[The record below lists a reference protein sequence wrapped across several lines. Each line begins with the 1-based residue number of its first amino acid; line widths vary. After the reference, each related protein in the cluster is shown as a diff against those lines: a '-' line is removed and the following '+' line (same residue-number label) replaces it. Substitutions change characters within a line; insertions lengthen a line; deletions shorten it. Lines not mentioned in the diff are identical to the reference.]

1 MASAKGLFRKII
13 TNYYHMKR
21 VLVSLIC
28 VCLGLVAWAQNN
40 DFVQYQL
47 DNGLTVYMWED
58 HDQPDVQGW
67 TVTRAGSID
76 EPANATG
83 LAHYLEHMLFKGTD
97 RIGALDWEKEKPL
110 YEQIIALY
118 DTLALTTDPK
128 AREAVQLR
136 INEISR
142 EAAQYAATD
151 EFSNLIQGI
160 GGEGLNAFTSY
171 DVTCYM
177 NSFPAYQMERWLTLY
192 ADRLT
197 NPVFR
202 SFQAELENVFEEY
215 NMYLDDNSTH
225 TRNFIF
231 GKLYEGHAYARDII
245 GYPEDLKNPKLRQLI
260 DFYNTWYVPNNM
272 ALILVGD
279 FDIETT
285 KPLVEKTFG
294 QLQARPLPERT
305 QYPTT
310 EFLQDE
316 RYTAKLGYMPELYVA
331 YNGVEVGNDDEL
343 TLEFVSNLLSN
354 SMQIGLLDQLT
365 LDNKL
370 MYAVAANDA
379 RRDQGRFL
387 VIAVPY
393 MDAQTQLYTSLKE
406 TEKLV
411 MDEVQKL
418 VDGNIDTELVEMV
431 RQNFYQEFD
440 RVMEY
445 PEMKVSLLYNAF
457 SYNQSIDEVLR
468 QKERIAAI
476 TIDDIKRVAKQY
488 LGAPKKI
495 FEIEEGTPKKDKLP
509 KPKIKSLESPKGESV
524 YCHYF
529 DSIPAGKLT
538 PTFINYSDI
547 DQDLFYEG
555 VSVYCTPNTKN
566 HIFSLRLKYG
576 VGTYELP
583 LLEYA
588 AALMNMAGIKG
599 APGIKPAELR
609 ANLAKLGGK
618 CTYSVS
624 DGYFYVDIEG
634 NEDNLEKIIE
644 MVNLHMMFPNFDLE
658 NDMLLNN
665 IKGQVYS
672 SRQVEQRNTDMVA
685 DAAFDFVRYGENS
698 PYLKRPA
705 LMEEVLQMT
714 PAQLEGV
721 LHQVQNYELEIHYA
735 GALPALDVKN
745 ILYNKL
751 SLNNNVRPSM
761 SPVERP
767 LVPITEDKIYFLPDA
782 EMQQAKVYFLI
793 DGEPYAVKDAVNYM
807 AFNEYFGGGFSGLVM
822 NEIREKRSMAYSAY
836 GHFSR
841 PPKQGQ
847 MTKFVGYVGTQS
859 DKVADAIDVYMSLLD
874 SMPQYPE
881 TMENIRTVL
890 RQSVLSNK
898 PTFRN
903 KSQRM
908 TANMLLGYK
917 VDPAMLQVRDIQ
929 RLSFENVVSFY
940 EQRVK
945 GKPIAI
951 IVMGDP
957 KLIDQK
963 VLKAKY
969 GKINKLSKSQLFSY

>member
-1 MASAKGLFRKII
+1 MRKI
-13 TNYYHMKR
+13 
-21 VLVSLIC
+21 VVSLLC
-28 VCLGLVAWAQNN
+28 VCCALVAWAQND

-47 DNGLTVYMWED
+47 DNGLTVYLWED

-76 EPANATG
+76 EPADATG

-97 RIGALDWEKEKPL
+97 RIAALDWEKEKPL

-118 DTLALTTDPK
+118 DTLALTTDAK

-136 INEISR
+136 INEVSL
-142 EAAQYAATD
+142 EAAKYAAPD
-151 EFSNLIQGI
+151 EFSNLVQGI

-171 DVTCYM
+171 DATCYM

-225 TRNFIF
+225 SRNFIF
-231 GKLYEGHAYARDII
+231 GHLYKGHAYARDII

-285 KPLVEKTFG
+285 KPLIEKTFG
-294 QLQARPLPERT
+294 KLQYRALPERIS
-305 QYPTT
+305 YPTT
-310 EFLQDE
+310 EFAQDE
-316 RYTAKLGYMPELYVA
+316 RYTAKLGYMPELYIA
-331 YNGVEVGNDDEL
+331 YNGVPVGDKDEL
-343 TLEFVSNLLSN
+343 LLDFLGEILSN
-354 SMQIGLLDQLT
+354 SMQIGLLDELI

-370 MYAVAANDA
+370 MYAGALTDA
-379 RRDQGRFL
+379 RRDQGRFI
-387 VIAVPY
+387 VVAVPY
-393 MDAQTQLYTSLKE
+393 MDAETQTYTSLKE

-411 MDEVQKL
+411 NDAIQQL
-418 VDGNIDTELVEMV
+418 LNGNISEDLVETI

-440 RVMEY
+440 RTMEY
-445 PEMKVSLLYNAF
+445 PEMKVQLLQKAF
-457 SYNQSIDEVLR
+457 TYQQPIEELL
-468 QKERIAAI
+468 QLKEQVAAI
-476 TIDDIKRVAKQY
+476 TMDDLKNAAKKY
-488 LGAPKKI
+488 LGAPKKT

-509 KPKIKSLESPKGESV
+509 KPKIKSLESPKGESA
-524 YCHYF
+524 YCQYF
-529 DSIPAGKLT
+529 ESIPAGKLT
-538 PTFINYSDI
+538 PTFIDFSDI
-547 DQDLFYEG
+547 DQDRFYEG
-555 VSVYCTPNTKN
+555 VSVYCTPNVKN
-566 HIFSLRLKYG
+566 NIFSLRLKYG

-583 LLEYA
+583 LLSYA
-588 AALMNMAGIKG
+588 AALMEMSGIKG
-599 APGIKPAELR
+599 TPGLKPAEFR
-609 ANLAKLGGK
+609 AQLAKLGGK
-618 CTYSVS
+618 CSYAVS
-624 DGYFYVDIEG
+624 EDYFYVDIEG
-634 NEDNLEKIIE
+634 NEANLEEIVSL
-644 MVNLHMMFPNFDLE
+644 VNLHMCLPNFESE

-665 IKGQVYS
+665 IKGQEYS
-672 SRQVEQRNTDMVA
+672 ARQVEQRNTDIVA
-685 DAAFDFVRYGENS
+685 DAAFDYVRYGENS
-698 PYLKRPA
+698 PYIKRPA
-705 LMEEVLQMT
+705 LMEEVIQLT
-714 PAQLEGV
+714 AAQLEGV
-721 LHQVQNYELEIHYA
+721 FHQIQNYELEIHYA

-745 ILYNKL
+745 ILYTKL
-751 SLNNNVRPSM
+751 SLNQHVRPTK

-767 LVPITEDKIYFLPDA
+767 IVPITEDKIYFLPDA

-793 DGEPYAVKDAVNYM
+793 DGEPYALKDAVNYM

-822 NEIREKRSMAYSAY
+822 NEIREKRSMAYNAY

-847 MTKFVGYVGTQS
+847 MTKFTGYVGTQS
-859 DKVADAIDVYMSLLD
+859 DKVIDAVGVYMSLLD

-881 TMENIRTVL
+881 TIENIRTIL

-898 PTFRN
+898 PTFRT
-903 KSQRM
+903 KSQRLTTNM
-908 TANMLLGYK
+908 TLGYK

-929 RLSFENVVSFY
+929 RLTFDDILSFY
-940 EQRVK
+940 QSHVQ
-945 GKPIAI
+945 GKPMAI
-951 IVMGDP
+951 LIMGDP

-963 VLKAKY
+963 LLKAKY
-969 GKINKLSKSQLFSY
+969 GKITKLSKSRLFSN

>member
-1 MASAKGLFRKII
+1 
-13 TNYYHMKR
+13 MKR
-21 VLVSLIC
+21 VFVSLIC
-28 VCLGLVAWAQNN
+28 VCLTFAAWAQND

-47 DNGLTVYMWED
+47 DNGLIVYLWED

-76 EPANATG
+76 EPADATG

-97 RIGALDWEKEKPL
+97 RIGALDWAKEKPL

-118 DTLALTTDPK
+118 DTLALTTDDQ

-136 INEISR
+136 INEVSR
-142 EAAQYAATD
+142 AAAQYAATD

-171 DVTCYM
+171 DVTCFM

-202 SFQAELENVFEEY
+202 TFQAELENVFEEY

-225 TRNFIF
+225 VRNFIF

-245 GYPEDLKNPKLRQLI
+245 GYPEDLKNPKLRKLI

-279 FDIETT
+279 FEIETT
-285 KPLVEKTFG
+285 KPLIEKTFG
-294 QLQARPLPERT
+294 KLQSRPLPERT
-305 QYPTT
+305 KYPTT
-310 EFLQDE
+310 AFTQDE
-316 RYTAKLGYMPELYVA
+316 RYTAKLGYMPELNIA
-331 YNGVEVGNDDEL
+331 YNGVAVGDKDEL
-343 TLEFVSNLLSN
+343 TLNFVANLLSN

-370 MYAVAANDA
+370 MYAVAANDM

-387 VIAVPY
+387 VVAVPY
-393 MDAQTQLYTSLKE
+393 MDAQTQTYTSLKE
-406 TEKLV
+406 TEELV
-411 MDEVQKL
+411 MKEVQKL
-418 VDGNIDTELVEMV
+418 VDGDIDPELVEMV

-440 RVMEY
+440 RTMEY
-445 PEMKVSLLYNAF
+445 PQMKVSLLYNAF
-457 SYNQSIDEVLR
+457 TYQQSVEEILR
-468 QKERIAAI
+468 EKELVAAI
-476 TIDDIKRVAKQY
+476 TMDEIKRVAKQY
-488 LGAPKKI
+488 LGAPKKV

-509 KPKIKSLESPKGESV
+509 KPKIKSLESPKGESE
-524 YCHYF
+524 YAEYIET
-529 DSIPAGKLT
+529 IPAGKLT
-538 PTFINYSDI
+538 PTFIDFSDI
-547 DQDLFYEG
+547 DQDRFYEG

-588 AALMNMAGIKG
+588 ASLMNMSGIKG
-599 APGIKPAELR
+599 TPGIKPAEFR
-609 ANLAKLGGK
+609 AKLAKLGGK
-618 CTYSVS
+618 CSYSVS
-624 DGYFYVDIEG
+624 EGYFYVDVEG
-634 NEDNLEKIIE
+634 NEDNLEEIISL
-644 MVNLHMMFPNFDLE
+644 VNLHMMLPNFESE
-658 NDMLLNN
+658 NDMLINN

-672 SRQVEQRNTDMVA
+672 SRQVEQRNTDIVA
-685 DAAFDFVRYGENS
+685 DAAFDYVRYGENS
-698 PYLKRPA
+698 PYIKRPA

-714 PAQLEGV
+714 PSQLEGV

-745 ILYNKL
+745 ILYTKL
-751 SLNNNVRPSM
+751 SLNQHVRPTK

-767 LVPITEDKIYFLPDA
+767 VVPITENKIYFLPDA
-782 EMQQAKVYFLI
+782 SMQQAKVYFLI
-793 DGEPYAVKDAVNYM
+793 DGEPYNVKEAANYM

-836 GHFSR
+836 GYFSR
-841 PPKQGQ
+841 PSKQGQ

-890 RQSVLSNK
+890 RQSILSNK
-898 PTFRN
+898 PTFRG
-903 KSQRM
+903 KSQRL

-929 RLSFENVVSFY
+929 RLTFDNVLSFY

-945 GKPIAI
+945 GKPITI
-951 IVMGDP
+951 LIMGDP

-963 VLKAKY
+963 QIKAKY
-969 GKINKLSKSQLFSY
+969 GKITKLSKSRLFSY

>member
-1 MASAKGLFRKII
+1 
-13 TNYYHMKR
+13 MKR
-21 VLVSLIC
+21 VLISLIC
-28 VCLGLVAWAQNN
+28 VCFAFAAWAQND

-47 DNGLTVYMWED
+47 DNGLTVYLWED

-76 EPANATG
+76 EPADATG

-97 RIGALDWEKEKPL
+97 RICALDWAKEKPL

-118 DTLALTTDPK
+118 DTLALTTDAQ

-136 INEISR
+136 INEVSR

-160 GGEGLNAFTSY
+160 GGEGLNAFTAY
-171 DVTCYM
+171 DMTCFM

-225 TRNFIF
+225 VRNFIF

-245 GYPEDLKNPKLRQLI
+245 GYPEDLKNPKLRKLI
-260 DFYNTWYVPNNM
+260 DFYHTWYVPNNM

-279 FDIETT
+279 FEIETT
-285 KPLVEKTFG
+285 KPLIEKTFG
-294 QLQARPLPERT
+294 KLQSRPLPERT
-305 QYPTT
+305 KYPTT
-310 EFLQDE
+310 AFTQDE
-316 RYTAKLGYMPELYVA
+316 RYTAKLGYMPELNIA
-331 YNGVEVGNDDEL
+331 YNGVAVGDKDEL
-343 TLEFVSNLLSN
+343 TLNFVANLLSN

-370 MYAVAANDA
+370 MYAVAANDM

-387 VIAVPY
+387 VVAVPY
-393 MDAQTQLYTSLKE
+393 MDAQTQTYTSLKE
-406 TEKLV
+406 TEELV
-411 MDEVQKL
+411 MREIQKL
-418 VDGNIDTELVEMV
+418 VDGDIDPELVEMV

-440 RVMEY
+440 RTMEY
-445 PEMKVSLLYNAF
+445 PQMKVSLLYNAF
-457 SYNQSIDEVLR
+457 AYQQSVEEILR
-468 QKERIAAI
+468 EKELVAAI
-476 TIDDIKRVAKQY
+476 TMDDLKRVAKQY
-488 LGAPKKI
+488 LGAPKKV

-509 KPKIKSLESPKGESV
+509 KPKIQSLESPKGESE
-524 YCHYF
+524 YAEYIET
-529 DSIPAGKLT
+529 IPAGKLT
-538 PTFINYSDI
+538 PTFIDFSDI
-547 DQDLFYEG
+547 DQDRFYEG

-588 AALMNMAGIKG
+588 ASLMNMSGIKG
-599 APGIKPAELR
+599 APGIKPAEFR

-618 CTYSVS
+618 CSYAVS
-624 DGYFYVDIEG
+624 EGYFYVDIEG
-634 NEDNLEKIIE
+634 NEENLEKIVE
-644 MVNLHMMFPNFDLE
+644 MVNLHMMFPNFESE
-658 NDMLLNN
+658 NDMLINN

-672 SRQVEQRNTDMVA
+672 ARQVEQRNTDIVA
-685 DAAFDFVRYGENS
+685 DAAFDYVRYGENS
-698 PYLKRPA
+698 PYIKRPA

-714 PAQLEGV
+714 PSQLEGV

-745 ILYNKL
+745 ILYTKL
-751 SLNNNVRPSM
+751 SLNQHVRPTK

-767 LVPITEDKIYFLPDA
+767 VVPITEDKIYFLPDA
-782 EMQQAKVYFLI
+782 SMQQAKVYFLM
-793 DGEPYAVKDAVNYM
+793 DGEPYNVKEAANYM

-822 NEIREKRSMAYSAY
+822 NEIREKRSLAYSAY
-836 GHFSR
+836 GYFSR
-841 PPKQGQ
+841 PSKQGQ
-847 MTKFVGYVGTQS
+847 MTNFVGYVGTQS

-898 PTFRN
+898 PTFRG
-903 KSQRM
+903 KSQRL

-929 RLSFENVVSFY
+929 RLTFDNVLSFY

-945 GKPIAI
+945 DKPITI
-951 IVMGDP
+951 LIMGDP
-957 KLIDQK
+957 KLINQK
-963 VLKAKY
+963 QIKAKY
-969 GKINKLSKSQLFSY
+969 GKITKLSKSRLFSY

>member
-1 MASAKGLFRKII
+1 
-13 TNYYHMKR
+13 MKR
-21 VLVSLIC
+21 VLISLIC
-28 VCLGLVAWAQNN
+28 LCLTFAAWAQND

-47 DNGLTVYMWED
+47 DNGLTVYLWED

-76 EPANATG
+76 EPADATG

-97 RIGALDWEKEKPL
+97 RICALDWAKEKPL

-118 DTLALTTDPK
+118 DTLALTTDAQ

-136 INEISR
+136 INEVSR

-160 GGEGLNAFTSY
+160 GGKGLNAFTAY
-171 DVTCYM
+171 DMTCFM
-177 NSFPAYQMERWLTLY
+177 NSFPSYQMERWLTLY

-202 SFQAELENVFEEY
+202 TFQAELENVFEEY
-215 NMYLDDNSTH
+215 NMYLDNNSNH
-225 TRNFIF
+225 VRNFIF

-245 GYPEDLKNPKLRQLI
+245 GYPEDLKNPKLRKLI
-260 DFYNTWYVPNNM
+260 DFYHTWYVPNNM

-279 FDIETT
+279 FEIETT
-285 KPLVEKTFG
+285 KPLIEKTFG
-294 QLQARPLPERT
+294 KLQSRPLPERT
-305 QYPTT
+305 KYPTT
-310 EFLQDE
+310 AFTQDE
-316 RYTAKLGYMPELYVA
+316 RYTAKLGYMPELNIA
-331 YNGVEVGNDDEL
+331 YNGVAVGDKDEL
-343 TLEFVSNLLSN
+343 TLNFVANLLSN

-370 MYAVAANDA
+370 MYAVAANDT

-387 VIAVPY
+387 VVAVPY
-393 MDAQTQLYTSLKE
+393 MDAQTQTYTSLKE
-406 TEKLV
+406 TEELV
-411 MDEVQKL
+411 MKEIQKL
-418 VDGNIDTELVEMV
+418 VDGDIDPELVEMV

-440 RVMEY
+440 RTMEY
-445 PEMKVSLLYNAF
+445 PQMKVSLLYNAF
-457 SYNQSIDEVLR
+457 AYQQSVEEILR
-468 QKERIAAI
+468 EKELVAAI
-476 TIDDIKRVAKQY
+476 TMDDLKRVAKQY
-488 LGAPKKI
+488 LGAPKKV

-509 KPKIKSLESPKGESV
+509 KPKIQSLESPKGESE
-524 YCHYF
+524 YAEYIET
-529 DSIPAGKLT
+529 IPAGKLT
-538 PTFINYSDI
+538 PTFIDFSDI
-547 DQDLFYEG
+547 DQDRFYEG
-555 VSVYCTPNTKN
+555 VSIYCTPNTKN

-588 AALMNMAGIKG
+588 ASLMNMSGIKG
-599 APGIKPAELR
+599 APGIQPAEFR

-618 CTYSVS
+618 CSYAVS
-624 DGYFYVDIEG
+624 EGYFYVDIEG
-634 NEDNLEKIIE
+634 NEENLEKIVE
-644 MVNLHMMFPNFDLE
+644 MVNLHMMFPNFESE
-658 NDMLLNN
+658 NDMLINN
-665 IKGQVYS
+665 IKGQIYS
-672 SRQVEQRNTDMVA
+672 SRQVEQRNTDIVA
-685 DAAFDFVRYGENS
+685 DAAFDYVRYGENS
-698 PYLKRPA
+698 PYIKRPA

-714 PAQLEGV
+714 PSQLEGV

-745 ILYNKL
+745 ILYTKL
-751 SLNNNVRPSM
+751 SLNQHVRPTK

-767 LVPITEDKIYFLPDA
+767 VVPITEDKIYFLPDA
-782 EMQQAKVYFLI
+782 SMQQAKVYFLM
-793 DGEPYAVKDAVNYM
+793 DGEPYNVKEAVNYM

-836 GHFSR
+836 GYFSR
-841 PPKQGQ
+841 PSKQGQ
-847 MTKFVGYVGTQS
+847 MTNFVGYVGTQS

-898 PTFRN
+898 PTFRG
-903 KSQRM
+903 KSQRL
-908 TANMLLGYK
+908 TANMLMGYK

-929 RLSFENVVSFY
+929 RLTFDNVLSFY

-945 GKPIAI
+945 GKPITI
-951 IVMGDP
+951 LIMGDP
-957 KLIDQK
+957 KLINQK
-963 VLKAKY
+963 QIKAKY
-969 GKINKLSKSQLFSY
+969 GKITKLSKSRLFSY

>member
-1 MASAKGLFRKII
+1 LCI
-13 TNYYHMKR
+13 
-21 VLVSLIC
+21 
-28 VCLGLVAWAQNN
+28 VAWAQND

-47 DNGLTVYMWED
+47 DNGLTVYLWED

-76 EPANATG
+76 EPATATG

-97 RIGALDWEKEKPL
+97 RIGALDWEKEQPL

-118 DTLALTTDPK
+118 DTLALTTDAK

-136 INEISR
+136 INEVSL
-142 EAAQYAATD
+142 EAAKYAAPD

-160 GGEGLNAFTSY
+160 AGEGLNAFTAY

-177 NSFPAYQMERWLTLY
+177 NSFPSYQMERWLTLY

-245 GYPEDLKNPKLRQLI
+245 GYPEDLKNPKMRQLI

-279 FDIETT
+279 FDTEAA
-285 KPLVEKTFG
+285 KPLIEKTFG
-294 QLQARPLPERT
+294 KLQARPLPQRT

-310 EFLQDE
+310 AFSQDE
-316 RYTAKLGYMPELYVA
+316 RYSAKLGYMPELYIA
-331 YNGVEVGNDDEL
+331 YNGVPVGDKDEL
-343 TLEFVSNLLSN
+343 LLDFLGEILSN
-354 SMQIGLLDQLT
+354 SMQIGLLDELT

-370 MYAVAANDA
+370 MYAGAMNDI
-379 RRDQGRFL
+379 RRDQGRFI
-387 VIAVPY
+387 VVAVPY
-393 MDAQTQLYTSLKE
+393 MDAETQTYTSLKE
-406 TEKLV
+406 TENLV
-411 MDEVQKL
+411 NEAIKQL
-418 VDGNIDTELVEMV
+418 VNGNISEELVEAV

-440 RVMEY
+440 RTMEY
-445 PEMKVSLLYNAF
+445 PAMKVQLLQNAF
-457 SYNQSIDEVLR
+457 TYQQSIEEMLL
-468 QKERIAAI
+468 QKERVAAI
-476 TIDDIKRVAKQY
+476 TMDDIKRVAKQY
-488 LGAPKKI
+488 LGAPKKV

-509 KPKIKSLESPKGESV
+509 KPKIKSLESPKSESA
-524 YCHYF
+524 YCQYLK
-529 DSIPAGKLT
+529 SIPVGKLT
-538 PTFINYSDI
+538 PTFIDFSDI

-583 LLEYA
+583 LMEYA
-588 AALMNMAGIKG
+588 ASLMNMAGIKG
-599 APGIKPAELR
+599 APGIKPAEFR

-618 CTYSVS
+618 CSYAVS
-624 DGYFYVDIEG
+624 EDYFYVDIEG
-634 NEDNLEKIIE
+634 NEENLEKIVE
-644 MVNLHMMFPNFDLE
+644 MVNLHMMFPNFDSE
-658 NDMLLNN
+658 NDMLINN
-665 IKGQVYS
+665 IKGQEYS
-672 SRQVEQRNTDMVA
+672 ARQVEQRNTDIVA
-685 DAAFDFVRYGENS
+685 DAAFDYVRYGENS
-698 PYLKRPA
+698 PYIKRPT
-705 LMEEVLQMT
+705 LMEEVLPMT
-714 PAQLEGV
+714 AAQLEGV

-751 SLNNNVRPSM
+751 SLNNNVRPTM

-767 LVPITEDKIYFLPDA
+767 MVPITENKIYFLPDA

-793 DGEPYAVKDAVNYM
+793 DGEPYNVKDAVNYM

-822 NEIREKRSMAYSAY
+822 NEIREKRSMAYTAY
-836 GHFSR
+836 GYFSR

-903 KSQRM
+903 KSQRL
-908 TANMLLGYK
+908 TANMLMGYK

-929 RLSFENVVSFY
+929 RLTFDNVLSFY
-940 EQRVK
+940 QSRIQ
-945 GKPIAI
+945 GKPITI
-951 IVMGDP
+951 LIMGDP
-957 KLIDQK
+957 KLVNQK
-963 VLKAKY
+963 QIQSKY
-969 GKINKLSKSQLFSY
+969 GKITKLSKSRLFSY

>member
-1 MASAKGLFRKII
+1 LCI
-13 TNYYHMKR
+13 
-21 VLVSLIC
+21 
-28 VCLGLVAWAQNN
+28 VAWAQND

-47 DNGLTVYMWED
+47 DNGLTVYLWED

-76 EPANATG
+76 EPATATG

-97 RIGALDWEKEKPL
+97 RIGALDWEKEQPL

-118 DTLALTTDPK
+118 DTLALTTDAK

-136 INEISR
+136 INEVSL
-142 EAAQYAATD
+142 EAAKYAAPD

-160 GGEGLNAFTSY
+160 GGEGLNAFTAY

-177 NSFPAYQMERWLTLY
+177 NSFPSYQMERWLTLY

-245 GYPEDLKNPKLRQLI
+245 GYPEDLKNPKMRQLI

-279 FDIETT
+279 FDTEAA
-285 KPLVEKTFG
+285 KPLIEKTFG
-294 QLQARPLPERT
+294 KLQARPLPQRT

-310 EFLQDE
+310 AFSQDE
-316 RYTAKLGYMPELYVA
+316 RYSAKLGYMPELYIA
-331 YNGVEVGNDDEL
+331 YNGVPVGDKDEL
-343 TLEFVSNLLSN
+343 LLDFLGEILSN
-354 SMQIGLLDQLT
+354 SMQIGLLDELT

-370 MYAVAANDA
+370 MYAGAMNDI
-379 RRDQGRFL
+379 RRDQGRFI
-387 VIAVPY
+387 VVAVPY
-393 MDAQTQLYTSLKE
+393 MDAETQTYTSLKE
-406 TEKLV
+406 TENLLNEAIQQLV
-411 MDEVQKL
+411 N
-418 VDGNIDTELVEMV
+418 GNISEELVEAV

-440 RVMEY
+440 RTMEY
-445 PEMKVSLLYNAF
+445 PAMKVQLLQNAF
-457 SYNQSIDEVLR
+457 TYQQSIEEMLL
-468 QKERIAAI
+468 QKERVAAI
-476 TIDDIKRVAKQY
+476 TMDDIKRVAKQY
-488 LGAPKKI
+488 LGAPKKV

-509 KPKIKSLESPKGESV
+509 KPKIKSLESPKSESA
-524 YCHYF
+524 YCQYLK
-529 DSIPAGKLT
+529 SIPVGKLT
-538 PTFINYSDI
+538 PTFIDFSDI

-583 LLEYA
+583 LMEYA
-588 AALMNMAGIKG
+588 ASLMNMAGIKG
-599 APGIKPAELR
+599 APGIKPAEFR

-618 CTYSVS
+618 CSYAVS
-624 DGYFYVDIEG
+624 EDYFYVDIEG
-634 NEDNLEKIIE
+634 DEENLEKIVE
-644 MVNLHMMFPNFDLE
+644 MVNLHMMFPNFDSE
-658 NDMLLNN
+658 NDMLINN
-665 IKGQVYS
+665 IKGQEYS
-672 SRQVEQRNTDMVA
+672 ARQVEQRNTDIVA
-685 DAAFDFVRYGENS
+685 DAAFDYVRYGENS
-698 PYLKRPA
+698 PYIKRPT
-705 LMEEVLQMT
+705 LMEEVLPMT
-714 PAQLEGV
+714 AAQLEGV

-751 SLNNNVRPSM
+751 SLNNNVRPTM

-767 LVPITEDKIYFLPDA
+767 MVPITENKIYFLPDA

-793 DGEPYAVKDAVNYM
+793 DGEPYNVKDAVNYM

-822 NEIREKRSMAYSAY
+822 NEIREKRSMAYTAY
-836 GHFSR
+836 GYFSR

-903 KSQRM
+903 KSQRL
-908 TANMLLGYK
+908 TANMLMGYK

-929 RLSFENVVSFY
+929 RLTFDNVLSFY
-940 EQRVK
+940 QSRIQ
-945 GKPIAI
+945 GKPITI
-951 IVMGDP
+951 LIMGDP
-957 KLIDQK
+957 KLVNQK
-963 VLKAKY
+963 QIQSKY
-969 GKINKLSKSQLFSY
+969 GKITKLSKSRLFSY

>member
-1 MASAKGLFRKII
+1 
-13 TNYYHMKR
+13 MKR

-28 VCLGLVAWAQNN
+28 LCLTFAAWAQND

-47 DNGLTVYMWED
+47 DNGLTVYLWED

-76 EPANATG
+76 EPADATG

-97 RIGALDWEKEKPL
+97 RICALDWAKEKPL

-118 DTLALTTDPK
+118 DTLALTTDAQ

-136 INEISR
+136 INEVSR

-160 GGEGLNAFTSY
+160 GGKGLNAFTAY
-171 DVTCYM
+171 DMTCFM
-177 NSFPAYQMERWLTLY
+177 NSFPSYQMERWLTLY

-225 TRNFIF
+225 VRNFIF

-245 GYPEDLKNPKLRQLI
+245 GYPEDLKNPKLRKLI
-260 DFYNTWYVPNNM
+260 DFYHTWYVPNNM

-279 FDIETT
+279 FEIETT
-285 KPLVEKTFG
+285 KPLIEKTFG
-294 QLQARPLPERT
+294 KLQSHPLPERT
-305 QYPTT
+305 KYPTT
-310 EFLQDE
+310 AFTQDE
-316 RYTAKLGYMPELYVA
+316 RYTAKLGYMPELNIA
-331 YNGVEVGNDDEL
+331 YNGVAVGDKDEL
-343 TLEFVSNLLSN
+343 TLNFVANLLSN

-370 MYAVAANDA
+370 MYAVAANDT

-387 VIAVPY
+387 VVAVPY
-393 MDAQTQLYTSLKE
+393 MDAQTQTYTSLKE
-406 TEKLV
+406 TEELV
-411 MDEVQKL
+411 MKEIQKL
-418 VDGNIDTELVEMV
+418 VDGDIDPELVEMV

-440 RVMEY
+440 RTMEY
-445 PEMKVSLLYNAF
+445 PQMKVSLLYNAF
-457 SYNQSIDEVLR
+457 AYQQSVEEILR
-468 QKERIAAI
+468 EKELVAAI
-476 TIDDIKRVAKQY
+476 TMDDLKRVAKQY
-488 LGAPKKI
+488 LGAPKKV

-509 KPKIKSLESPKGESV
+509 KPQIKSLESPKGESE
-524 YCHYF
+524 YAEYIET
-529 DSIPAGKLT
+529 IPAGKLT
-538 PTFINYSDI
+538 PTFIDFSDI
-547 DQDLFYEG
+547 DQDRFYEG

-588 AALMNMAGIKG
+588 ASLMNMSGIKG
-599 APGIKPAELR
+599 APGIQPAEFR

-618 CTYSVS
+618 CSYAVS
-624 DGYFYVDIEG
+624 EGYFYIDIEG
-634 NEDNLEKIIE
+634 NEENLEKIVE
-644 MVNLHMMFPNFDLE
+644 MVNLHMMFPNFESE
-658 NDMLLNN
+658 NDMLINN
-665 IKGQVYS
+665 IKGQIYS
-672 SRQVEQRNTDMVA
+672 SRQVEQRNTDIVA
-685 DAAFDFVRYGENS
+685 DAAFDYVRYGENS
-698 PYLKRPA
+698 PYIKRPA

-714 PAQLEGV
+714 PSQLEGV

-745 ILYNKL
+745 ILYTKL
-751 SLNNNVRPSM
+751 SLNQHVRPTK

-767 LVPITEDKIYFLPDA
+767 VVPITEDKIYFLPDA
-782 EMQQAKVYFLI
+782 SMQQAKVYFLI
-793 DGEPYAVKDAVNYM
+793 DGEPYNVKEAVNYM

-836 GHFSR
+836 GYFSR
-841 PPKQGQ
+841 PSKQGQ
-847 MTKFVGYVGTQS
+847 MTNFVGYVGTQS

-898 PTFRN
+898 PTFRG
-903 KSQRM
+903 KSQRL

-929 RLSFENVVSFY
+929 RLTFDNVLSFY

-945 GKPIAI
+945 GKPITI
-951 IVMGDP
+951 LIMGDP

-963 VLKAKY
+963 QIKAKY
-969 GKINKLSKSQLFSY
+969 GKITKLSKSRLFSY

>member
-1 MASAKGLFRKII
+1 
-13 TNYYHMKR
+13 MKR

-28 VCLGLVAWAQNN
+28 LCLTFAAWAQND

-47 DNGLTVYMWED
+47 DNGLTVYLWED

-76 EPANATG
+76 EPADATG

-97 RIGALDWEKEKPL
+97 RICALDWAKEKPL

-118 DTLALTTDPK
+118 DTLALTTDAQ

-136 INEISR
+136 INEVSR

-160 GGEGLNAFTSY
+160 GGKGLNAFTAY
-171 DVTCYM
+171 DMTCFM

-215 NMYLDDNSTH
+215 NMYLDNNSNH
-225 TRNFIF
+225 VRNFIF

-245 GYPEDLKNPKLRQLI
+245 GYPEDLKNPKLRKLI
-260 DFYNTWYVPNNM
+260 DFYHTWYVPNNM

-279 FDIETT
+279 FEIETT
-285 KPLVEKTFG
+285 KPLIEKTFG
-294 QLQARPLPERT
+294 KLQSRPLPERT
-305 QYPTT
+305 KYPTT
-310 EFLQDE
+310 AFTQDE
-316 RYTAKLGYMPELYVA
+316 RYTAKLGYMPELNIA
-331 YNGVEVGNDDEL
+331 YNGVAVGDKDEL
-343 TLEFVSNLLSN
+343 TLNFVANLLSN

-370 MYAVAANDA
+370 MYAVAANDM

-387 VIAVPY
+387 VVAVPY
-393 MDAQTQLYTSLKE
+393 MDAQTQTYTSLKE
-406 TEKLV
+406 TEELV
-411 MDEVQKL
+411 MKEIQKL
-418 VDGNIDTELVEMV
+418 VDGDIDPELVEMV

-440 RVMEY
+440 RTMEY
-445 PEMKVSLLYNAF
+445 PQMKVSLLYNAF
-457 SYNQSIDEVLR
+457 AYQQSVEEILR
-468 QKERIAAI
+468 EKELVAAI
-476 TIDDIKRVAKQY
+476 TMDDLKRVAKQY
-488 LGAPKKI
+488 LGAPKKV

-509 KPKIKSLESPKGESV
+509 KPKIQSLESPKGESE
-524 YCHYF
+524 YAEYIET
-529 DSIPAGKLT
+529 IPAGKLT
-538 PTFINYSDI
+538 PTFIDFSDI
-547 DQDLFYEG
+547 DQDRFYEG

-588 AALMNMAGIKG
+588 ASLMNMSGIKG
-599 APGIKPAELR
+599 APGIQPAEFR

-618 CTYSVS
+618 CSYAVS
-624 DGYFYVDIEG
+624 EGYFYVDIEG
-634 NEDNLEKIIE
+634 NEENLEKIVE
-644 MVNLHMMFPNFDLE
+644 MVNLHMMFPNFESE
-658 NDMLLNN
+658 NDMLINN
-665 IKGQVYS
+665 IKGQIYS
-672 SRQVEQRNTDMVA
+672 SRQVEQRNTDIVA
-685 DAAFDFVRYGENS
+685 DAAFDYVRYGENS
-698 PYLKRPA
+698 PYIKRPA

-714 PAQLEGV
+714 PSQLEGV

-745 ILYNKL
+745 ILYTKL
-751 SLNNNVRPSM
+751 SLNQHVRPTK

-767 LVPITEDKIYFLPDA
+767 VVPITEDKIYFLPDA
-782 EMQQAKVYFLI
+782 SMQQAKVYFLI
-793 DGEPYAVKDAVNYM
+793 DGEPYNVKEAANYM

-836 GHFSR
+836 GYFSR
-841 PPKQGQ
+841 PSKQGQ
-847 MTKFVGYVGTQS
+847 MTQFVGYVGTQS

-898 PTFRN
+898 PTFRG
-903 KSQRM
+903 KSQRL
-908 TANMLLGYK
+908 TANMLMGYK

-929 RLSFENVVSFY
+929 RLTFDNVLSFY

-945 GKPIAI
+945 GKPITI
-951 IVMGDP
+951 LIMGDP

-963 VLKAKY
+963 QIKAKY
-969 GKINKLSKSQLFSY
+969 GKITKLSKSRLFSY

>member
-1 MASAKGLFRKII
+1 
-13 TNYYHMKR
+13 MKR

-40 DFVQYQL
+40 DFVQYKL

-310 EFLQDE
+310 EFLHDE

-331 YNGVEVGNDDEL
+331 YNGVEVGNADEL

-418 VDGNIDTELVEMV
+418 VDGNIDAELVEMV

-476 TIDDIKRVAKQY
+476 TMDDIKRVAKQY

-588 AALMNMAGIKG
+588 ASLMNMAGIKG

-644 MVNLHMMFPNFDLE
+644 MVNLHMMFPNFDSE

>member
-1 MASAKGLFRKII
+1 
-13 TNYYHMKR
+13 MKR
-21 VLVSLIC
+21 VLVCLISIFC
-28 VCLGLVAWAQNN
+28 VATLWAQTD

-47 DNGLTVYMWED
+47 DNGLTVYLWED

-418 VDGNIDTELVEMV
+418 VDGNIDAELVEMV

-476 TIDDIKRVAKQY
+476 TMDDIKRVAKQY

-588 AALMNMAGIKG
+588 TSLMNMAGIKG

-618 CTYSVS
+618 CAYSVS

-644 MVNLHMMFPNFDLE
+644 MVNLHMMFPNFDSE

>member
-1 MASAKGLFRKII
+1 LCI
-13 TNYYHMKR
+13 
-21 VLVSLIC
+21 
-28 VCLGLVAWAQNN
+28 VAWAQND

-47 DNGLTVYMWED
+47 DNGLTVYLWED

-76 EPANATG
+76 EPATATG

-97 RIGALDWEKEKPL
+97 HIGALDWEKEQPL

-118 DTLALTTDPK
+118 DTLALTTDAK

-136 INEISR
+136 INEVSL
-142 EAAQYAATD
+142 EAAKYAAPD

-160 GGEGLNAFTSY
+160 GGEGLNAFTAY

-177 NSFPAYQMERWLTLY
+177 NSFPSYQMERWLTLY

-245 GYPEDLKNPKLRQLI
+245 GYPEDLKNPKMRQLI

-279 FDIETT
+279 FDTEAA
-285 KPLVEKTFG
+285 KPLIEKTFG
-294 QLQARPLPERT
+294 KLQARPLPQRT

-310 EFLQDE
+310 AFSQDE
-316 RYTAKLGYMPELYVA
+316 RYSAKLGYMPELYIA
-331 YNGVEVGNDDEL
+331 YNGVPVGDKDEL
-343 TLEFVSNLLSN
+343 LLDFLGEILSN
-354 SMQIGLLDQLT
+354 SMQIGLLDELT

-370 MYAVAANDA
+370 MYAGAMNDI
-379 RRDQGRFL
+379 RRDQGRFI
-387 VIAVPY
+387 VVAVPY
-393 MDAQTQLYTSLKE
+393 MDAETQTYTSLKE
-406 TEKLV
+406 TENLV
-411 MDEVQKL
+411 NEAIQQL
-418 VDGNIDTELVEMV
+418 VNGNISEELVEAV

-440 RVMEY
+440 RTMKY
-445 PEMKVSLLYNAF
+445 PAMKVQLLQNAF
-457 SYNQSIDEVLR
+457 TYQQSIEEMLL
-468 QKERIAAI
+468 QKERVAAI
-476 TIDDIKRVAKQY
+476 TMDDIKRVAKQY
-488 LGAPKKI
+488 LGAPKKV

-509 KPKIKSLESPKGESV
+509 KPKIKSLESPKSESA
-524 YCHYF
+524 YCQYLK
-529 DSIPAGKLT
+529 SIPVGKLT
-538 PTFINYSDI
+538 PTFIDFSDI

-583 LLEYA
+583 LMEYA
-588 AALMNMAGIKG
+588 ASLMNMAGIKG
-599 APGIKPAELR
+599 APGIKPAEFR

-618 CTYSVS
+618 CSYAVS
-624 DGYFYVDIEG
+624 EDYFYVDIEG
-634 NEDNLEKIIE
+634 NEENLEKIVE
-644 MVNLHMMFPNFDLE
+644 MVNLHMMFPNFDSE
-658 NDMLLNN
+658 NDMLINN
-665 IKGQVYS
+665 IKGQEYS
-672 SRQVEQRNTDMVA
+672 ARQVEQRNTDIVA
-685 DAAFDFVRYGENS
+685 DAAFDYVRYGENS
-698 PYLKRPA
+698 PYIKRPT
-705 LMEEVLQMT
+705 LMEEVLPMT
-714 PAQLEGV
+714 AAQLEGV

-751 SLNNNVRPSM
+751 SLNNNVRPTM

-767 LVPITEDKIYFLPDA
+767 MVPITENKIYFLPDA

-793 DGEPYAVKDAVNYM
+793 DGEPYNVKDAVNYM

-822 NEIREKRSMAYSAY
+822 NEIREKRSMAYTAY
-836 GHFSR
+836 GYFSR

-903 KSQRM
+903 KSQRL
-908 TANMLLGYK
+908 TANMLMGYK

-929 RLSFENVVSFY
+929 RLTFDNVLSFY
-940 EQRVK
+940 QSRIQ
-945 GKPIAI
+945 GKPITI
-951 IVMGDP
+951 LIMGDP
-957 KLIDQK
+957 KLVNQK
-963 VLKAKY
+963 QIQSKY
-969 GKINKLSKSQLFSY
+969 GKITKLSKSRLFSY

>member
-1 MASAKGLFRKII
+1 
-13 TNYYHMKR
+13 MKR
-21 VLVSLIC
+21 VLISLIC
-28 VCLGLVAWAQNN
+28 LCLTFAAWAQND

-47 DNGLTVYMWED
+47 DNGLTVYLWED

-76 EPANATG
+76 EPADATG

-97 RIGALDWEKEKPL
+97 RICALDWAKEKPL

-118 DTLALTTDPK
+118 DTLALTTDAQ

-136 INEISR
+136 INEVSR

-160 GGEGLNAFTSY
+160 GGEGLNAFTAY
-171 DVTCYM
+171 DVTCFM
-177 NSFPAYQMERWLTLY
+177 NSFPSYQMERWLTLY

-215 NMYLDDNSTH
+215 NMYLDNNSNH
-225 TRNFIF
+225 VRNFIF

-245 GYPEDLKNPKLRQLI
+245 GYPEDLKNPKLRKLI
-260 DFYNTWYVPNNM
+260 DFYHTWYVPNNM

-279 FDIETT
+279 FEIETT
-285 KPLVEKTFG
+285 KPLIEKTFG
-294 QLQARPLPERT
+294 KLQSRPLPERT
-305 QYPTT
+305 KYPTT
-310 EFLQDE
+310 AFTQDE
-316 RYTAKLGYMPELYVA
+316 RYTAKLGYMPELNIA
-331 YNGVEVGNDDEL
+331 YNGVAVGDKDEL
-343 TLEFVSNLLSN
+343 TLNFVANLLSN

-370 MYAVAANDA
+370 MYAVAANDM

-387 VIAVPY
+387 VVAVPY
-393 MDAQTQLYTSLKE
+393 MDAQTQTYTSLKE
-406 TEKLV
+406 TEELV
-411 MDEVQKL
+411 MKEIQKL
-418 VDGNIDTELVEMV
+418 VDGDIDPELVEMV

-440 RVMEY
+440 RTMEY
-445 PEMKVSLLYNAF
+445 PQMKVSLLYNAF
-457 SYNQSIDEVLR
+457 AYQQSVEEILR
-468 QKERIAAI
+468 EKELVAAI
-476 TIDDIKRVAKQY
+476 TMDDLKRVAKQY
-488 LGAPKKI
+488 LGAPKKV

-509 KPKIKSLESPKGESV
+509 KPKIQSLESPKGESE
-524 YCHYF
+524 YAEYIET
-529 DSIPAGKLT
+529 IPAGKLT
-538 PTFINYSDI
+538 PTFIDFSDI
-547 DQDLFYEG
+547 DQDRFYEG

-588 AALMNMAGIKG
+588 ASLMNMSGIKG
-599 APGIKPAELR
+599 APGIQPAEFR

-618 CTYSVS
+618 CSYAVS
-624 DGYFYVDIEG
+624 EGYFYVDIEG
-634 NEDNLEKIIE
+634 NEENLEKIVE
-644 MVNLHMMFPNFDLE
+644 MVNLHMMFPNFESE
-658 NDMLLNN
+658 NDMLINN
-665 IKGQVYS
+665 IKGQIYS
-672 SRQVEQRNTDMVA
+672 SRQVEQRNTDIVA
-685 DAAFDFVRYGENS
+685 DAAFDYVRYGENS
-698 PYLKRPA
+698 PYIKRPA

-714 PAQLEGV
+714 PSQLEGV

-745 ILYNKL
+745 ILYTKL
-751 SLNNNVRPSM
+751 SLNQHVRPTK

-767 LVPITEDKIYFLPDA
+767 VVPITEDKIYFLPDA
-782 EMQQAKVYFLI
+782 SMQQAKVYFLI
-793 DGEPYAVKDAVNYM
+793 DGEPYNVKEAVNYM

-836 GHFSR
+836 GYFSR
-841 PPKQGQ
+841 PSKQGQ
-847 MTKFVGYVGTQS
+847 MTNFVGYVGTQS

-898 PTFRN
+898 PTFRG
-903 KSQRM
+903 KSQRL

-929 RLSFENVVSFY
+929 RLTFDNVLSFY

-945 GKPIAI
+945 GKPITI
-951 IVMGDP
+951 LIMGDP

-963 VLKAKY
+963 QIKAKY
-969 GKINKLSKSQLFSY
+969 GKITKLSKSRLFSY

>member
-1 MASAKGLFRKII
+1 
-13 TNYYHMKR
+13 MKR

-28 VCLGLVAWAQNN
+28 VCMTFAAWAQND

-47 DNGLTVYMWED
+47 DNGLTVYLWED

-76 EPANATG
+76 EPADATG

-97 RIGALDWEKEKPL
+97 RIGALDWAKEKPL

-118 DTLALTTDPK
+118 DTLALTTDDQ

-136 INEISR
+136 INEVSR
-142 EAAQYAATD
+142 EAAQDAATD

-177 NSFPAYQMERWLTLY
+177 NSFPSYQMERWLTLY

-225 TRNFIF
+225 VRNFIF

-245 GYPEDLKNPKLRQLI
+245 GYPEDLKNPKLRKLI
-260 DFYNTWYVPNNM
+260 NFYNTWYVPNNM

-279 FDIETT
+279 FEIETT
-285 KPLVEKTFG
+285 KPLIEKTFG
-294 QLQARPLPERT
+294 KLQSRPLPERT
-305 QYPTT
+305 KYPTT
-310 EFLQDE
+310 AFTQDE
-316 RYTAKLGYMPELYVA
+316 RYTAKLGYMPELNIA
-331 YNGVEVGNDDEL
+331 YNGVAVGDKDEL
-343 TLEFVSNLLSN
+343 TLNFVANLLSN

-370 MYAVAANDA
+370 MYAVAANDT

-387 VIAVPY
+387 VVAVPY
-393 MDAQTQLYTSLKE
+393 MDAQTQTYTSLKE
-406 TEKLV
+406 TEELV
-411 MDEVQKL
+411 MKEVQKL
-418 VDGNIDTELVEMV
+418 VDGDIDPELVEMV

-440 RVMEY
+440 RTMEY
-445 PEMKVSLLYNAF
+445 PQMKVSLLYNAF
-457 SYNQSIDEVLR
+457 TYQQSVEEILR
-468 QKERIAAI
+468 EKELVAAI
-476 TIDDIKRVAKQY
+476 TMDDLKRVAKQY
-488 LGAPKKI
+488 LGAPKKV

-509 KPKIKSLESPKGESV
+509 KPKIKSLESPKGESE
-524 YCHYF
+524 YCQYL
-529 DSIPAGKLT
+529 DAIPAGKLT
-538 PTFINYSDI
+538 PTFIDFSDI

-588 AALMNMAGIKG
+588 AALMNMSGIKG
-599 APGIKPAELR
+599 TPGIKPAEFR

-618 CTYSVS
+618 CSYSVS
-624 DGYFYVDIEG
+624 EGYFYVDIEG
-634 NEDNLEKIIE
+634 NEENLEKIVE
-644 MVNLHMMFPNFDLE
+644 MVNLHMMFPNFESE
-658 NDMLLNN
+658 NDMLINN

-672 SRQVEQRNTDMVA
+672 SRKVEERNTDIVA
-685 DAAFDFVRYGENS
+685 DAAFDYVRYGENS
-698 PYLKRPA
+698 PYIKRPA

-714 PAQLEGV
+714 PSQLEGV

-745 ILYNKL
+745 ILYTKL
-751 SLNNNVRPSM
+751 SLNQHVRPTK

-767 LVPITEDKIYFLPDA
+767 VVPITENKIYFLPDA
-782 EMQQAKVYFLI
+782 SMQQAKVYFLI
-793 DGEPYAVKDAVNYM
+793 DGEPYNVKEAVNYM

-822 NEIREKRSMAYSAY
+822 NEIREKRSMAYTAY
-836 GHFSR
+836 GYFSR
-841 PPKQGQ
+841 APKQGQ
-847 MTKFVGYVGTQS
+847 LTKFTGYVGTQS

-898 PTFRN
+898 PTFRS
-903 KSQRM
+903 KSQRL

-929 RLSFENVVSFY
+929 RLTFDNVLSFY

-945 GKPIAI
+945 DKPITI
-951 IVMGDP
+951 LIMGDP

-963 VLKAKY
+963 QIKAKY
-969 GKINKLSKSQLFSY
+969 GKITKLSKSRLFSY

>member
-1 MASAKGLFRKII
+1 
-13 TNYYHMKR
+13 MKR

-28 VCLGLVAWAQNN
+28 VCLTLAAWAQND

-47 DNGLTVYMWED
+47 DNGLTVYLWED

-76 EPANATG
+76 EPADATG

-97 RIGALDWEKEKPL
+97 RIGALDWAKEKPL

-118 DTLALTTDPK
+118 DTLALTTDDK
-128 AREAVQLR
+128 AREAVQQR
-136 INEISR
+136 INEVSR

-177 NSFPAYQMERWLTLY
+177 NSFPAYQMERWLTIY

-225 TRNFIF
+225 VRNFIF

-245 GYPEDLKNPKLRQLI
+245 GYPEDLKNPKLRKLI

-279 FDIETT
+279 FEIETT
-285 KPLVEKTFG
+285 KPLIEKTFG
-294 QLQARPLPERT
+294 KLQSRPLPERT
-305 QYPTT
+305 KYPTT
-310 EFLQDE
+310 AFTQDE
-316 RYTAKLGYMPELYVA
+316 RYTAKLGYMPELNIA
-331 YNGVEVGNDDEL
+331 YNGVAVGDKDEL
-343 TLEFVSNLLSN
+343 TLNFVANLLSN

-370 MYAVAANDA
+370 MYAVAANDT

-387 VIAVPY
+387 VVAVPY
-393 MDAQTQLYTSLKE
+393 MDAQTQTYTSLRE
-406 TEKLV
+406 TEELV
-411 MDEVQKL
+411 MKEVQKL
-418 VDGNIDTELVEMV
+418 VDGDIDPELVEMV

-440 RVMEY
+440 RTMEY
-445 PEMKVSLLYNAF
+445 PQMKVSLLYSAF
-457 SYNQSIDEVLR
+457 TYQQPVEEILR
-468 QKERIAAI
+468 EKELVAAI

-488 LGAPKKI
+488 LGAPKKV

-509 KPKIKSLESPKGESV
+509 KPKIKSLDSPKGESE
-524 YCHYF
+524 YAEYIET
-529 DSIPAGKLT
+529 IPAGKLT
-538 PTFINYSDI
+538 PTFIDFSDI
-547 DQDLFYEG
+547 DQDRFYEG
-555 VSVYCTPNTKN
+555 VSVYCTPNPKN

-588 AALMNMAGIKG
+588 AALMNMSGIKG
-599 APGIKPAELR
+599 APGIKPAEFR
-609 ANLAKLGGK
+609 AKLAKLGGK
-618 CTYSVS
+618 CSYSVS
-624 DGYFYVDIEG
+624 EGYFYVDVEG
-634 NEDNLEKIIE
+634 NEDNLEEIISL
-644 MVNLHMMFPNFDLE
+644 VNLHMMLPNFESE
-658 NDMLLNN
+658 NDMLINN

-672 SRQVEQRNTDMVA
+672 SRQVEQRNTDIVA
-685 DAAFDFVRYGENS
+685 DAAFDYVRYGDNS
-698 PYLKRPA
+698 SYIKRPA

-714 PAQLEGV
+714 PSQLEGV
-721 LHQVQNYELEIHYA
+721 LHQIQNYELEIHYA

-745 ILYNKL
+745 ILYSKL
-751 SLNNNVRPSM
+751 SLNQNVRPSQ
-761 SPVERP
+761 SPIERP
-767 LVPITEDKIYFLPDA
+767 VVPITEDKIYFLPDA
-782 EMQQAKVYFLI
+782 SMQQAKVYFLI
-793 DGEPYAVKDAVNYM
+793 DGEPYNVKDAVNYM

-822 NEIREKRSMAYSAY
+822 NEIREKRSMAYTAY
-836 GHFSR
+836 GYFSR
-841 PPKQGQ
+841 TPKQGQ
-847 MTKFVGYVGTQS
+847 LTKFTGYVGTQS

-898 PTFRN
+898 PTFRS
-903 KSQRM
+903 KSQRL

-929 RLSFENVVSFY
+929 RLTFDNVLSFY

-945 GKPIAI
+945 GKPITI
-951 IVMGDP
+951 LIMGDP

-963 VLKAKY
+963 QIKAKY
-969 GKINKLSKSQLFSY
+969 GKITKLSKSRLFSY

>member
-1 MASAKGLFRKII
+1 
-13 TNYYHMKR
+13 MKR
-21 VLVSLIC
+21 ILVSLLL
-28 VCLGLVAWAQNN
+28 VCFAFAAWAQND

-47 DNGLTVYMWED
+47 DNGLTVYLWED

-76 EPANATG
+76 EPADATG

-97 RIGALDWEKEKPL
+97 RIGALDWAKEQPL

-118 DTLALTTDPK
+118 DTLALTTDDQ

-136 INEISR
+136 INEVSR

-177 NSFPAYQMERWLTLY
+177 NSFPSYQMERWLTLY

-225 TRNFIF
+225 VRNFIF

-245 GYPEDLKNPKLRQLI
+245 GYPEDLKNPKLRKLI

-279 FDIETT
+279 FEIETT
-285 KPLVEKTFG
+285 KPLIEKTFG
-294 QLQARPLPERT
+294 KLQSRPLPERT
-305 QYPTT
+305 KYPTT
-310 EFLQDE
+310 AFTQDE
-316 RYTAKLGYMPELYVA
+316 RYTAKLGYMPELNIA
-331 YNGVEVGNDDEL
+331 YNGVAVGDKDEL
-343 TLEFVSNLLSN
+343 TLNFVANLLSN

-370 MYAVAANDA
+370 MYAVAANDT

-387 VIAVPY
+387 VVAVPY
-393 MDAQTQLYTSLKE
+393 MDAQTQTYTSLKE
-406 TEKLV
+406 TEELV
-411 MDEVQKL
+411 MKEVQKL
-418 VDGNIDTELVEMV
+418 VDGDIDPELVEMV

-440 RVMEY
+440 RTMEY
-445 PEMKVSLLYNAF
+445 PQMKVSLLYNAF
-457 SYNQSIDEVLR
+457 TYQQSVEEILR
-468 QKERIAAI
+468 EKELVAAI
-476 TIDDIKRVAKQY
+476 TMDDLKRVAKQY
-488 LGAPKKI
+488 LGAPKKV

-509 KPKIKSLESPKGESV
+509 KPKIKSLESPKGESE
-524 YCHYF
+524 YCQYL
-529 DSIPAGKLT
+529 DAIPAGKLT
-538 PTFINYSDI
+538 PTFIDFSDI
-547 DQDLFYEG
+547 DQDRFYEG

-588 AALMNMAGIKG
+588 ASLMNMSGIKG
-599 APGIKPAELR
+599 TPGIKPAEFR

-618 CTYSVS
+618 CSYSVS

-634 NEDNLEKIIE
+634 NEENLEKIVE
-644 MVNLHMMFPNFDLE
+644 MVNLHMMFPNFESE
-658 NDMLLNN
+658 NDMLINN

-672 SRQVEQRNTDMVA
+672 SRKVEERNTDIVA
-685 DAAFDFVRYGENS
+685 DAAFDYVRYGENS
-698 PYLKRPA
+698 PYIKRPA

-714 PAQLEGV
+714 PSQLEGV

-745 ILYNKL
+745 ILYTKL
-751 SLNNNVRPSM
+751 SLNQHVRPTK

-767 LVPITEDKIYFLPDA
+767 VVPITENKIYFLPDA
-782 EMQQAKVYFLI
+782 SMQQAKVYFLI
-793 DGEPYAVKDAVNYM
+793 DGEPYNVKEAVNYM

-822 NEIREKRSMAYSAY
+822 NEIREKRSMAYTAY
-836 GHFSR
+836 GYFSR
-841 PPKQGQ
+841 APKQGQ
-847 MTKFVGYVGTQS
+847 LTKFTGYVGTQS

-898 PTFRN
+898 PTFRS
-903 KSQRM
+903 KSQRL

-929 RLSFENVVSFY
+929 RLTFDNVLSFY

-945 GKPIAI
+945 GKPITI
-951 IVMGDP
+951 LIMGDP

-963 VLKAKY
+963 QIKAKY
-969 GKINKLSKSQLFSY
+969 GKITKLSKSRLFSY

>member
-1 MASAKGLFRKII
+1 
-13 TNYYHMKR
+13 MKR
-21 VLVSLIC
+21 VLVGLIC
-28 VCLGLVAWAQNN
+28 LCLGLVAWAQNN
-40 DFVQYQL
+40 DFVQYKL

-365 LDNKL
+365 LNNKL

-418 VDGNIDTELVEMV
+418 VDGNIDAELVEMV

-476 TIDDIKRVAKQY
+476 TMDDIKRVAKQY

-588 AALMNMAGIKG
+588 ASLMNMAGIKG

-644 MVNLHMMFPNFDLE
+644 MVNLHMMFPNFDSE

>member
-1 MASAKGLFRKII
+1 
-13 TNYYHMKR
+13 MKR

-40 DFVQYQL
+40 DFVQYKL

-294 QLQARPLPERT
+294 QLQTRPLPERT

-310 EFLQDE
+310 EFLHDE

-331 YNGVEVGNDDEL
+331 YNGVEVGNADEL

-418 VDGNIDTELVEMV
+418 VDGNIDAELVEMV

-476 TIDDIKRVAKQY
+476 TMDDIKRVAKQY

-588 AALMNMAGIKG
+588 ASLMNMAGIKG

-644 MVNLHMMFPNFDLE
+644 MVNLHMMFPNFDSE

>member
-1 MASAKGLFRKII
+1 MRRLFIS
-13 TNYYHMKR
+13 
-21 VLVSLIC
+21 VLSIFC
-28 VCLGLVAWAQNN
+28 VAILWAQTD

-47 DNGLTVYMWED
+47 DNGLTVYLWED

-97 RIGALDWEKEKPL
+97 RIGALNWEKEQPL

-118 DTLALTTDPK
+118 DTLALTSDPK

-136 INEISR
+136 INEVSL
-142 EAAQYAATD
+142 EAAKYAATD

-245 GYPEDLKNPKLRQLI
+245 GYPEDLKNPKMRQLI

-279 FDIETT
+279 FDTEAA
-285 KPLVEKTFG
+285 KPLIEKTFG
-294 QLQARPLPERT
+294 KLQARPLPQRT

-310 EFLQDE
+310 AFSQDE
-316 RYTAKLGYMPELYVA
+316 RYSAKLGYMPELYIA
-331 YNGVEVGNDDEL
+331 YNGVPVGDKDEL
-343 TLEFVSNLLSN
+343 LLDFLGEILSN
-354 SMQIGLLDQLT
+354 SMQIGLLDELT

-370 MYAVAANDA
+370 MYAGAMNDI
-379 RRDQGRFL
+379 RRDQGRFI
-387 VIAVPY
+387 VVAVPY
-393 MDAQTQLYTSLKE
+393 MDAETQTYTSLKE
-406 TEKLV
+406 TENLV
-411 MDEVQKL
+411 NEAIQQL
-418 VDGNIDTELVEMV
+418 VNGNISEELVEAV

-440 RVMEY
+440 RTMEY
-445 PEMKVSLLYNAF
+445 PAMKVQLLQNAF
-457 SYNQSIDEVLR
+457 TYQQSIEEMLL
-468 QKERIAAI
+468 QKERVAAI
-476 TIDDIKRVAKQY
+476 TMDDIKRVAKQY
-488 LGAPKKI
+488 LGAPKKV

-509 KPKIKSLESPKGESV
+509 KPKIKSLESPKSESA
-524 YCHYF
+524 YCQYLK
-529 DSIPAGKLT
+529 SIPVGKLT
-538 PTFINYSDI
+538 PTFIDFSDI

-583 LLEYA
+583 LMEYA
-588 AALMNMAGIKG
+588 ASLMNMAGIKG
-599 APGIKPAELR
+599 APGIKPAEFR

-618 CTYSVS
+618 CSYAVS
-624 DGYFYVDIEG
+624 EDYFYVDIEG
-634 NEDNLEKIIE
+634 NEENLEKIVE
-644 MVNLHMMFPNFDLE
+644 MVNLHMMFPNFDSE
-658 NDMLLNN
+658 NDMLINN
-665 IKGQVYS
+665 IKGQEYS
-672 SRQVEQRNTDMVA
+672 ARQVEQRNTDIVA
-685 DAAFDFVRYGENS
+685 DAAFDYVRYGENS
-698 PYLKRPA
+698 PYIKRPT
-705 LMEEVLQMT
+705 LMEEVLPMT
-714 PAQLEGV
+714 AAQLEGV

-751 SLNNNVRPSM
+751 SLNNNVRPTM

-767 LVPITEDKIYFLPDA
+767 MVPITENKIYFLPDA

-793 DGEPYAVKDAVNYM
+793 DGEPYNVKDAVNYM

-822 NEIREKRSMAYSAY
+822 NEIREKRSMAYTAY
-836 GHFSR
+836 GYFSR

-903 KSQRM
+903 KSQRL

-929 RLSFENVVSFY
+929 RLTFDNILSFY
-940 EQRVK
+940 QSHVQ
-945 GKPIAI
+945 GKPMTILI
-951 IVMGDP
+951 MGDP

-963 VLKAKY
+963 LLKAKY
-969 GKINKLSKSQLFSY
+969 GKITKLSKSRLFGN

>member
-1 MASAKGLFRKII
+1 
-13 TNYYHMKR
+13 MKR
-21 VLVSLIC
+21 VLISLIC
-28 VCLGLVAWAQNN
+28 LCLTFAAWAQND

-47 DNGLTVYMWED
+47 DNGLTVYLWED

-76 EPANATG
+76 EPADATG

-97 RIGALDWEKEKPL
+97 RICALDWAKEKPL

-118 DTLALTTDPK
+118 DTLALTTDAQ

-136 INEISR
+136 INEVSR

-160 GGEGLNAFTSY
+160 GGKGLNAFTAY
-171 DVTCYM
+171 DMTCFM
-177 NSFPAYQMERWLTLY
+177 NSFPSYQMERWLTLY

-202 SFQAELENVFEEY
+202 TFQAELENVFEEY
-215 NMYLDDNSTH
+215 NMYLDNNSNH
-225 TRNFIF
+225 VRNFIF

-245 GYPEDLKNPKLRQLI
+245 GYPEDLKNPKLRKLI
-260 DFYNTWYVPNNM
+260 DFYHTWYVPNNM

-279 FDIETT
+279 FEIETT
-285 KPLVEKTFG
+285 KPLIEKTFG
-294 QLQARPLPERT
+294 KLQSRPLPERT
-305 QYPTT
+305 KYPTT
-310 EFLQDE
+310 AFTQDE
-316 RYTAKLGYMPELYVA
+316 RYTAKLGYMPELNIA
-331 YNGVEVGNDDEL
+331 YNGVAVGDKDEL
-343 TLEFVSNLLSN
+343 TLNFVANLLSN

-370 MYAVAANDA
+370 MYAVAANDM

-387 VIAVPY
+387 VVAVPY
-393 MDAQTQLYTSLKE
+393 MDAQTQTYTSLKE
-406 TEKLV
+406 TEELV
-411 MDEVQKL
+411 MKEIQKL
-418 VDGNIDTELVEMV
+418 VDGDIDPELVEMV

-440 RVMEY
+440 RTMEY
-445 PEMKVSLLYNAF
+445 PQMKVSLLYNAF
-457 SYNQSIDEVLR
+457 AYQQSVEEILR
-468 QKERIAAI
+468 EKELVAAI
-476 TIDDIKRVAKQY
+476 TMDDLKRVAKQY

-509 KPKIKSLESPKGESV
+509 KPQIKSLESPKGESE
-524 YCHYF
+524 YAEYIET
-529 DSIPAGKLT
+529 IPAGKLT
-538 PTFINYSDI
+538 PTFIDFSDI
-547 DQDLFYEG
+547 DQDRFYEG

-588 AALMNMAGIKG
+588 ASLMNMSGIKG
-599 APGIKPAELR
+599 APGIQPAEFR

-618 CTYSVS
+618 CSYAVS
-624 DGYFYVDIEG
+624 EGYFYVDIEG
-634 NEDNLEKIIE
+634 NEENLEKIVE
-644 MVNLHMMFPNFDLE
+644 MVNLHMMFPNFESE
-658 NDMLLNN
+658 NDMLINN
-665 IKGQVYS
+665 IKGQIYS
-672 SRQVEQRNTDMVA
+672 SRQVEQRNTDIVA
-685 DAAFDFVRYGENS
+685 DAAFDYVRYGENS
-698 PYLKRPA
+698 PYIKRPA

-714 PAQLEGV
+714 PSQLEGV

-745 ILYNKL
+745 ILYTKL
-751 SLNNNVRPSM
+751 SLNQHVRPTK

-767 LVPITEDKIYFLPDA
+767 VVPITEDKIYFLPDA
-782 EMQQAKVYFLI
+782 SMQQAKVYFLI
-793 DGEPYAVKDAVNYM
+793 DGEPYNVKEAANYM

-836 GHFSR
+836 GYFSR
-841 PPKQGQ
+841 PSKQGQ
-847 MTKFVGYVGTQS
+847 MTNFVGYVGTQS

-898 PTFRN
+898 PTFRG
-903 KSQRM
+903 KSQRL

-929 RLSFENVVSFY
+929 RLTFDNVLSFY

-945 GKPIAI
+945 GKPITI
-951 IVMGDP
+951 LIMGDP

-963 VLKAKY
+963 QIKAKY
-969 GKINKLSKSQLFSY
+969 GKITKLSKSRLFSY

>member
-1 MASAKGLFRKII
+1 
-13 TNYYHMKR
+13 MKR
-21 VLVSLIC
+21 ILVSLLV
-28 VCLGLVAWAQNN
+28 VCFTIAAWAQND

-47 DNGLTVYMWED
+47 DNGLTVYLWED

-67 TVTRAGSID
+67 TVTRAGAID
-76 EPANATG
+76 EPADATG

-97 RIGALDWEKEKPL
+97 RIGALDWEKEQPL

-118 DTLALTTDPK
+118 DTLALTTDAK

-136 INEISR
+136 INEVSL
-142 EAAQYAATD
+142 EAAKYAAPD

-160 GGEGLNAFTSY
+160 GGEGLNAFTAY

-225 TRNFIF
+225 SRNFIF

-245 GYPEDLKNPKLRQLI
+245 GYPEDLKNPKLRKLI

-418 VDGNIDTELVEMV
+418 VDGNIDAELVEMV

-476 TIDDIKRVAKQY
+476 TMDDIKRVAKQY

-588 AALMNMAGIKG
+588 ASLMNMAGIKG

-644 MVNLHMMFPNFDLE
+644 MVNLHMMFPNFDSE

>member
-1 MASAKGLFRKII
+1 
-13 TNYYHMKR
+13 MKR
-21 VLVSLIC
+21 ILVCLIC
-28 VCLGLVAWAQNN
+28 VCCALVAWAQND

-47 DNGLTVYMWED
+47 DNGLTVYLWED

-97 RIGALDWEKEKPL
+97 RICALDWEKEKPL

-118 DTLALTTDPK
+118 DTLALTTDAK

-136 INEISR
+136 INEVSL
-142 EAAQYAATD
+142 ETAKYAAPD

-160 GGEGLNAFTSY
+160 GGEGLNAFTAY

-177 NSFPAYQMERWLTLY
+177 NSFPSYQMERWLTLY

-225 TRNFIF
+225 SRNFIF
-231 GKLYEGHAYARDII
+231 GHLYKGHAYARDII

-285 KPLVEKTFG
+285 KPLIEKTFG
-294 QLQARPLPERT
+294 KLQYRDLPERT
-305 QYPTT
+305 TYPTT
-310 EFLQDE
+310 EFAQDE
-316 RYTAKLGYMPELYVA
+316 RYSAKLGYMPELYIA
-331 YNGVEVGNDDEL
+331 YNGVPVGDKDEL
-343 TLEFVSNLLSN
+343 LLDFLGEILSN
-354 SMQIGLLDQLT
+354 SMQIGLLDELT

-370 MYAVAANDA
+370 MYAGAVTDA

-387 VIAVPY
+387 VVAVPY
-393 MDAQTQLYTSLKE
+393 MDAETQTYTSLKE

-411 MDEVQKL
+411 NDAIQQL
-418 VDGNIDTELVEMV
+418 VNGNISEELVEAV

-440 RVMEY
+440 RTMEY
-445 PEMKVSLLYNAF
+445 PEMKVQLLQNAF
-457 SYNQSIDEVLR
+457 TYQQSIEELLK
-468 QKERIAAI
+468 QKELVAAI
-476 TIDDIKRVAKQY
+476 TMDDLKNAAKKY
-488 LGAPKKI
+488 LGAPKKT

-509 KPKIKSLESPKGESV
+509 KPKIKSLESPKGESA
-524 YCHYF
+524 YCQYLE
-529 DSIPAGKLT
+529 SIPAGKLT
-538 PTFINYSDI
+538 PRFIDFSDI
-547 DQDLFYEG
+547 DQDRFYEG
-555 VSVYCTPNTKN
+555 VSVYCTPNVKN
-566 HIFSLRLKYG
+566 NIFSLRLKYG

-588 AALMNMAGIKG
+588 SALMNMSGIKG
-599 APGIKPAELR
+599 TPGLKPAEFR
-609 ANLAKLGGK
+609 AQLAKLGGK
-618 CTYSVS
+618 CSYAVS
-624 DGYFYVDIEG
+624 EDYFYVDIEG
-634 NEDNLEKIIE
+634 NEANLEEIVSL
-644 MVNLHMMFPNFDLE
+644 VNLHMCLPNFESE

-665 IKGQVYS
+665 IKGQEYS
-672 SRQVEQRNTDMVA
+672 ARQVEQRNTDIVA
-685 DAAFDFVRYGENS
+685 DAAFDYVRYGENS
-698 PYLKRPA
+698 PYIKRPA
-705 LMEEVLQMT
+705 LMEEVIQLT
-714 PAQLEGV
+714 AAQLEGV
-721 LHQVQNYELEIHYA
+721 FHQIQNYELEIHYA

-745 ILYNKL
+745 ILYTKL
-751 SLNNNVRPSM
+751 SLNQHVRPSK

-767 LVPITEDKIYFLPDA
+767 IVPITEDKIYFLPDA
-782 EMQQAKVYFLI
+782 SMQQAKVYFLI

-822 NEIREKRSMAYSAY
+822 NEIREKRSMAYNAY

-847 MTKFVGYVGTQS
+847 MTKFTGYVGTQS
-859 DKVADAIDVYMSLLD
+859 DKVIDAIGVYKSLLD

-881 TMENIRTVL
+881 TIENIRTVL

-898 PTFRN
+898 PTFRT
-903 KSQRM
+903 KSQRL
-908 TANMLLGYK
+908 TNNMMLGYK

-929 RLSFENVVSFY
+929 RLTFDNVVSFY
-940 EQRVK
+940 QSHVQ
-945 GKPIAI
+945 GKPMTILI
-951 IVMGDP
+951 MGDP
-957 KLIDQK
+957 GLIDQK
-963 VLKAKY
+963 QLKAKY
-969 GKINKLSKSQLFSY
+969 GKITKLSKSKLFSN

>member
-1 MASAKGLFRKII
+1 
-13 TNYYHMKR
+13 MKR
-21 VLVSLIC
+21 VFVSLIC
-28 VCLGLVAWAQNN
+28 LCLTFAAWAQND

-47 DNGLTVYMWED
+47 DNGLTVYLWED

-76 EPANATG
+76 EPADATG

-97 RIGALDWEKEKPL
+97 RICALDWAKEKPL

-118 DTLALTTDPK
+118 DTLALTTDAQ

-136 INEISR
+136 INEVSR

-160 GGEGLNAFTSY
+160 GGEGLNAFTAY
-171 DVTCYM
+171 DVTCFM

-225 TRNFIF
+225 VRNFIF

-245 GYPEDLKNPKLRQLI
+245 GYPEDLKNPKLRKLI
-260 DFYNTWYVPNNM
+260 DFYHTWYVPNNM

-279 FDIETT
+279 FEIETT
-285 KPLVEKTFG
+285 KPLIEKTFG
-294 QLQARPLPERT
+294 KLQSRPLPERIK
-305 QYPTT
+305 YPTT
-310 EFLQDE
+310 AFTQDE
-316 RYTAKLGYMPELYVA
+316 RYTAKLGYMPELNIA
-331 YNGVEVGNDDEL
+331 YNGVAVGDKDEL
-343 TLEFVSNLLSN
+343 TLNFVANLLSN

-370 MYAVAANDA
+370 MYAVAANDM

-387 VIAVPY
+387 VVAVPY
-393 MDAQTQLYTSLKE
+393 MDAQTQTYTSLKE
-406 TEKLV
+406 TEELV
-411 MDEVQKL
+411 MKEIQKL
-418 VDGNIDTELVEMV
+418 VDGDIDPELVEMV

-440 RVMEY
+440 RTMEY
-445 PEMKVSLLYNAF
+445 PQMKVSLLYNAF
-457 SYNQSIDEVLR
+457 AYQQSVEEILR
-468 QKERIAAI
+468 EKELVAAI
-476 TIDDIKRVAKQY
+476 TMDDLKRVAKQY
-488 LGAPKKI
+488 LGAPKKV

-509 KPKIKSLESPKGESV
+509 KPKIQSLESPKGESE
-524 YCHYF
+524 YAEYIET
-529 DSIPAGKLT
+529 IPAGKLT
-538 PTFINYSDI
+538 PTFIDFSDI
-547 DQDLFYEG
+547 DQDRFYEG

-588 AALMNMAGIKG
+588 ASLMNMSGIKG
-599 APGIKPAELR
+599 APGIKPAEFR

-618 CTYSVS
+618 CSYAVS
-624 DGYFYVDIEG
+624 EGYFYVDIEG
-634 NEDNLEKIIE
+634 NEENLEKIVE
-644 MVNLHMMFPNFDLE
+644 MVNLHMMFPNFESE
-658 NDMLLNN
+658 NDMLINN

-672 SRQVEQRNTDMVA
+672 SRQVEQRNTDIVA
-685 DAAFDFVRYGENS
+685 DAAFDYVRYGENS
-698 PYLKRPA
+698 PYIKRPA

-714 PAQLEGV
+714 PSQLEGV

-745 ILYNKL
+745 ILYTKL
-751 SLNNNVRPSM
+751 SLNQHVRPTK

-767 LVPITEDKIYFLPDA
+767 VVPITENTIYFLPDA
-782 EMQQAKVYFLI
+782 SMQQAKVYFLM
-793 DGEPYAVKDAVNYM
+793 DGEPYNVKEAANYM

-836 GHFSR
+836 GYFSR
-841 PPKQGQ
+841 PSKQGQ
-847 MTKFVGYVGTQS
+847 MTNFVGYVGTQS

-898 PTFRN
+898 PTFRG
-903 KSQRM
+903 KSQRL

-929 RLSFENVVSFY
+929 RLTFDNVLSFY

-945 GKPIAI
+945 GKPITI
-951 IVMGDP
+951 LIMGDP

-963 VLKAKY
+963 QIKAKY
-969 GKINKLSKSQLFSY
+969 GKITKLSKSRLFSY

>member
-1 MASAKGLFRKII
+1 LCI
-13 TNYYHMKR
+13 
-21 VLVSLIC
+21 
-28 VCLGLVAWAQNN
+28 VAWAQND

-47 DNGLTVYMWED
+47 DNGLTVYLWED

-76 EPANATG
+76 EPATATG

-97 RIGALDWEKEKPL
+97 HIGALDWEKEQPL

-118 DTLALTTDPK
+118 DTLALTTDAK

-136 INEISR
+136 INEVSL
-142 EAAQYAATD
+142 EAAKYAATD

-160 GGEGLNAFTSY
+160 GGEGLNAFTAY

-177 NSFPAYQMERWLTLY
+177 NSFPSYQMERWLTLY

-245 GYPEDLKNPKLRQLI
+245 GYPEDLKNPKMRQLI

-279 FDIETT
+279 FDTEAA
-285 KPLVEKTFG
+285 KPLIEKTFG
-294 QLQARPLPERT
+294 KLQARPLPQRT

-310 EFLQDE
+310 AFSQDE
-316 RYTAKLGYMPELYVA
+316 RYSAKLGYMPELYIA
-331 YNGVEVGNDDEL
+331 YNGVPVGDKDEL
-343 TLEFVSNLLSN
+343 LLDFLGDILSN
-354 SMQIGLLDQLT
+354 SMQIGLLDELT

-370 MYAVAANDA
+370 MYAGAMNDI
-379 RRDQGRFL
+379 RRDQGRFI
-387 VIAVPY
+387 VVAVPY
-393 MDAQTQLYTSLKE
+393 MDAETQTYTSLKE
-406 TEKLV
+406 TENLV
-411 MDEVQKL
+411 NEAIQQL
-418 VDGNIDTELVEMV
+418 VNGNISEELVEAV

-440 RVMEY
+440 RTMEY
-445 PEMKVSLLYNAF
+445 PAMKVQLLQNAF
-457 SYNQSIDEVLR
+457 TYQQSIEEMLL
-468 QKERIAAI
+468 QKERVAAI
-476 TIDDIKRVAKQY
+476 TMDDIKRVAKQY
-488 LGAPKKI
+488 LGAPKKV

-509 KPKIKSLESPKGESV
+509 KPKIKSLESPKSESA
-524 YCHYF
+524 YCQYLK
-529 DSIPAGKLT
+529 SIPVGKLT
-538 PTFINYSDI
+538 PTFIDFSDI

-583 LLEYA
+583 LMEYA
-588 AALMNMAGIKG
+588 ASLMNMAGIKG
-599 APGIKPAELR
+599 APGIKPAEFR

-618 CTYSVS
+618 CSYAVS
-624 DGYFYVDIEG
+624 EDYFYVDIEG
-634 NEDNLEKIIE
+634 NEENLEKIVE
-644 MVNLHMMFPNFDLE
+644 MVNLHMMFPNFDSE
-658 NDMLLNN
+658 NDMLINN
-665 IKGQVYS
+665 IKGQEYS
-672 SRQVEQRNTDMVA
+672 ARQVEQRNTDIVA
-685 DAAFDFVRYGENS
+685 DAAFDYVRYGENS
-698 PYLKRPA
+698 PYIKRPT
-705 LMEEVLQMT
+705 LMEEVLPMT
-714 PAQLEGV
+714 AAQLEGV

-751 SLNNNVRPSM
+751 SLNNNVRPTM

-767 LVPITEDKIYFLPDA
+767 MVPITENKIYFLPDA

-793 DGEPYAVKDAVNYM
+793 DGEPYNVKDAVNYM

-822 NEIREKRSMAYSAY
+822 NEIREKRSMAYTAY
-836 GHFSR
+836 GYFSR

-903 KSQRM
+903 KSQRL
-908 TANMLLGYK
+908 TANMLMGYK

-929 RLSFENVVSFY
+929 RLTFDNVLSFY
-940 EQRVK
+940 QSRIQ
-945 GKPIAI
+945 GKPITI
-951 IVMGDP
+951 LIMGDP
-957 KLIDQK
+957 KLVNQK
-963 VLKAKY
+963 QIQSKY
-969 GKINKLSKSQLFSY
+969 GKITKLSKSRLFSY